1 MAVFVWRI
9 TVISPLQKEAFI
21 YFTLQEQELCVV
33 HLQAF
38 VAPVLGA
45 EWAWYKMLII
55 PHPENSFWVFLILR
69 GILMAETLSFFL

>member
-1 MAVFVWRI
+1 MAVFVCRI
-9 TVISPLQKEAFI
+9 TVISPLQNEAFI

-45 EWAWYKMLII
+45 EWAW
-55 PHPENSFWVFLILR
+55 
-69 GILMAETLSFFL
+69 